1 MKYSPEILKSYG
13 ITYHI
18 YQDDMT
24 YEHSIVIESDLMR
37 YKTTMIDIQDYNA
50 IDILIDKFLVK
61 IRKEKLIRL
70 NDKS

>member
-1 MKYSPEILKSYG
+1 
-13 ITYHI
+13 
-18 YQDDMT
+18 MT